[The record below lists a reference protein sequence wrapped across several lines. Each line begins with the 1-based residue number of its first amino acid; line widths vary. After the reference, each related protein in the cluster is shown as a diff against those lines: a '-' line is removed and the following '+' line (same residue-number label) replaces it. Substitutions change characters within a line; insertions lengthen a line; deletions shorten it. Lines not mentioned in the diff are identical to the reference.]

1 MRGSEAAPHAALPA
15 SPHAARPLTRRLL
28 HDTGTARNILLAMPA
43 LIVMKFGGTSVAD
56 AERIKRA
63 ARRIVEK
70 REQGYPVVA
79 VLSARGKTTDEL
91 ITMAAEVSP
100 APDPREMDMLLS
112 SGERISCA
120 LCAMAINDLGH
131 RAISLTGSQAGIV
144 TDESHTKA
152 LILDVRADRIR
163 KALEEGNIV
172 LVAGFQGV
180 SQTAKNVTTL
190 GRGGSDTSAVAVAA
204 ALGAEVCEIYTDVAG
219 VYSADPRIVPN
230 ARKLPTVSFDEM
242 LEMAASGAG
251 VLQLR
256 SLEYAR
262 NHGVRIHCRSSF
274 SDEPGTVVL
283 AEGDTMEQPL
293 ITAVT
298 HSVAEARLTL
308 TGVPDAPGAA
318 ARIFGAM
325 AEANVNVDMIVQN
338 EPVSAGGQA
347 EISFTVP
354 RADLRT
360 ARAALEPLSGEAFLE
375 MTTHEAMGKVS
386 IVGAGMRSHPGVAAK
401 VFRVLAE
408 EGVNID
414 MISTSPIKISC
425 VIDLDRVE
433 LAVQALHG
441 AFGLSGEDTVLVEE
455 PFRASP
461 AS

>member
-1 MRGSEAAPHAALPA
+1 VSE
-15 SPHAARPLTRRLL
+15 PLV
-28 HDTGTARNILLAMPA
+28 
-43 LIVMKFGGTSVAD
+43 VMKFGGTSVAD

-63 ARRIVEK
+63 ARRIVAT
-70 REQGYPVVA
+70 RERGHPVVA

-91 ITMAAEVSP
+91 IAMAEEVSS

-120 LCAMAINDLGH
+120 LCAMAIHDLGH
-131 RAISLTGSQAGIV
+131 LAISLTGSQAGIV

-152 LILDVRADRIR
+152 MILDVRTDRI
-163 KALEEGNIV
+163 KAALEEDNIV

-180 SQTAKNVTTL
+180 SVNARNVTTL
-190 GRGGSDTSAVAVAA
+190 GRGGSDTSAVALAA
-204 ALGAEVCEIYTDVAG
+204 ALHADVCEIYTDVSG
-219 VYSADPRIVPN
+219 VFSADPRIVPD
-230 ARKLPTVSFDEM
+230 ARKLPVVSFEEV

-274 SDEPGTVVL
+274 DEQPGTFVVS
-283 AEGDTMEQPL
+283 EGEAMEQPL

-298 HSVAEARLTL
+298 HSTSEARVTL
-308 TGVPDAPGAA
+308 TGVPDTPGAA
-318 ARIFGAM
+318 ARIFDVLAH
-325 AEANVNVDMIVQN
+325 ANVNVDMIVQN
-338 EPVSAGGQA
+338 EPASAGGAA

-354 RADLRT
+354 REDLRV
-360 ARAALEPLSGEAFLE
+360 AGAALEPLGGEVFETLKTYEE
-375 MTTHEAMGKVS
+375 MAKVS

-401 VFRVLAE
+401 VFSVLAG

-425 VIDLDRVE
+425 VIERDLVE
-433 LAVQALHG
+433 RAVTALHS
-441 AFGLSGEDTVLVEE
+441 AFELSGEGTVGVEQ
-455 PFRASP
+455 PFG
-461 AS
+461 

>member
-1 MRGSEAAPHAALPA
+1 
-15 SPHAARPLTRRLL
+15 
-28 HDTGTARNILLAMPA
+28 
-43 LIVMKFGGTSVAD
+43 MKFGGTSVAD

-70 REQGYPVVA
+70 REAGQQVVA

-91 ITMAAEVSP
+91 ITMAEEVSS

-112 SGERISCA
+112 TGERISCA

-163 KALEEGNIV
+163 KALEEDNIV

-180 SQTAKNVTTL
+180 SKDARNVTTL

-219 VYSADPRIVPN
+219 VFSADPRIVPN
-230 ARKLPTVSFDEM
+230 ARKLETVSFEEM

-256 SLEYAR
+256 SVEYAR

-274 SDEPGTVVL
+274 SEEPGTVVL
-283 AEGDTMEQPL
+283 AEGETMEQPL

-298 HSVAEARLTL
+298 HSVAEARITL

-318 ARIFGAM
+318 ARIFEAL
-325 AEANVNVDMIVQN
+325 AKANVNVDMIVQN
-338 EPVSAGGQA
+338 EPASAGGQA

-354 RADLRT
+354 REDLRT
-360 ARAALEPLSGEAFLE
+360 ARSALEPLASEAFAELSSYE
-375 MTTHEAMGKVS
+375 DMGKVS

-401 VFRVLAE
+401 VFSVLAE

-425 VIDLDRVE
+425 VIDRDRVPQ
-433 LAVQALHG
+433 AVQALHS
-441 AFGLSGEDTVLVEE
+441 AFELAGEDTILVEDT
-455 PFRASP
+455 FRASP
-461 AS
+461 TT